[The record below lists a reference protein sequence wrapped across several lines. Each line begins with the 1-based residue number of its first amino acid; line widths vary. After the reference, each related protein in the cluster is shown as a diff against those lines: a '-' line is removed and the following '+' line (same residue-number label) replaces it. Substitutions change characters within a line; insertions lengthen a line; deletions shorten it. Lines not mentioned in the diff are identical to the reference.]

1 MREAV
6 PHMVDAEG
14 GVATFVRVQLRAAGK
29 DEHFLEKLLGAHPEL
44 LALDPLETRIHGK
57 WVAFHQLSLA
67 TPTGRDVYP
76 DIVFLSESETSSS
89 WK

>member
-6 PHMVDAEG
+6 PHMGDAEG

-44 LALDPLETRIHGK
+44 LALDPRDTDPRKVGR
-57 WVAFHQLSLA
+57 LSPALA
-67 TPTGRDVYP
+67 GDADRPRRVPGHRLP
-76 DIVFLSESETSSS
+76 Q
-89 WK
+89 